1 MTSKTKLLC
10 SRLKFKNFFRYQLE
24 GNYFCVRK
32 QSNIN
37 SFIYYKLFVNQ
48 GFRKSIFQ
56 QKLLSACKTQ
66 IVTKFLYVGEQTQG
80 IFPIGVVSNSK
91 IHLKTC
97 FKCKQPNLQKNRY
110 FRRNRG
116 NKSKVVVSTIQNTYL
131 QNYCQVRFLIRMYWH
146 YLFQQLKGRPQY
158 HLGSTL
164 ILDHIKVL
172 YLTVNYVTN
181 ALDIHSEK

>member
-10 SRLKFKNFFRYQLE
+10 SRLKFKNFFRYRLE
-24 GNYFCVRK
+24 GNYFCVRR

-56 QKLLSACKTQ
+56 QKLLSACKTY
-66 IVTKFLYVGEQTQG
+66 IVIKFLYVGEQTQG

-97 FKCKQPNLQKNRY
+97 FKMLAAKSSKKSIFQKKPRKQIQSCCIYYYIEYLLIELLLGPFSDTNVLALSVLVAEGEALVPSRFNANTGSHKSPLSDRKLCNKC
-110 FRRNRG
+110 FR
-116 NKSKVVVSTIQNTYL
+116 
-131 QNYCQVRFLIRMYWH
+131 
-146 YLFQQLKGRPQY
+146 
-158 HLGSTL
+158 
-164 ILDHIKVL
+164 
-172 YLTVNYVTN
+172 
-181 ALDIHSEK
+181 HSL